1 MAYAGNTDLIIV
13 TGASQRHSP
22 LAENELC
29 RKGLELVM

>member
-1 MAYAGNTDLIIV
+1 MAYAGNTDC

-29 RKGLELVM
+29 RNGLELVM